1 MSTSRIVI
9 VTGMSGAGRSSCL
22 KILEDAG
29 FEAVDNLPFQLLAR
43 LLRPHEPPER
53 PLAVGI
59 DSRTRGLVPSEFVRE
74 IERFRAEAAT
84 PLTLVFFEC
93 DDEVLQRRYTESR
106 RRHPLAGDR
115 PVTDG
120 IARERVL
127 MAPIKAAADLVIDT
141 TQTTLAE
148 LRRRVLAEFGPE
160 AGSTLT
166 LTLMSF
172 GFRYGLPREA
182 DIVFDARFLA
192 NPHYVETLRPLS
204 GLDPAVRRYIEEDPA
219 WSETL
224 ERLEALLMPLL
235 PRYRAEGKNYL
246 TIAVGCTGGKHRSV
260 ALIEELAR
268 RLRDRGWAS
277 AVVHRDLA
285 REVWTT
291 TDGGR

>member
-1 MSTSRIVI
+1 MSRIVI

-29 FEAVDNLPFQLLAR
+29 FEAVDNLPFQLLTR
-43 LLRPHEPPER
+43 LLRPNEEPER

-59 DSRTRGLVPSEFVRE
+59 DSRTRGLVPSELVRE
-74 IERFRAEAAT
+74 VARFRAEATT

-120 IARERVL
+120 IARERIF

-141 TQTTLAE
+141 SQMSLAE
-148 LRRRVLAEFGPE
+148 LRRRVLAEFGSE
-160 AGSTLT
+160 GGAGLT
-166 LTLMSF
+166 LTLVSF
-172 GFRYGLPREA
+172 AFRYGLPREA

-192 NPHYVETLRPLS
+192 NPHYVDALRPLS
-204 GLDPAVRRYIEEDPA
+204 GLDPEVRSFIAEDPA
-219 WSETL
+219 WAEVL
-224 ERLEALLMPLL
+224 ERLEALLVPLL
-235 PRYRAEGKNYL
+235 PRYRAEGKTYL
-246 TIAVGCTGGKHRSV
+246 TIAIGCTGGKHRSV
-260 ALIEELAR
+260 ALVEELAR
-268 RLRDRGWAS
+268 RLRDRGWEP

-291 TDGGR
+291 KEGGR